1 MTVTGGIRRV
11 GIVFSGGPAPAA
23 NAVISACTLSFL
35 DAGIEVVGILDGFA
49 HIGALE
55 PGEHLVE
62 GEHFVRLDVS
72 DVSGIRNRKSVVLRT
87 SHADPS
93 RGIEGEA
100 DLLDPAKN
108 AAVISILAAADELD
122 LDGLVTVGGDETL
135 RSANHLFRYQQL
147 VPGTRPLAVVHLP
160 KTIDNDYNGID
171 WTFGFVSAADF
182 AAREIRNISA
192 DAQSTGAW
200 YVLELMGRQA
210 GWLTYAAGIAGEATL
225 MLSVEDVDGEF
236 DPDAFG
242 AKVAGLMLEREA
254 AGKRY
259 GIVCVA
265 EGLAAL
271 LAGDETAVDGSGYST
286 LGAAHV
292 GDLVAH
298 AVERAYER
306 EAGKPVRVRSKQIGY
321 EARCAEPVA
330 FDILLGSQLGVGAFR
345 ALAELGRSGHMVS
358 VRDQFELVYLPF
370 ADLVDPVTL
379 RTRIRLIARDSDFYR
394 LARALEY
401 HGDGGEDER

>member
-23 NAVISACTLSFL
+23 NAVISACALAFL
-35 DAGIEVVGILDGFA
+35 DAGIEVLGFLDGFA
-49 HIGALE
+49 YLESFQPGA
-55 PGEHLVE
+55 HLVE
-62 GEHFVRLDVS
+62 GEHFLRLGVA
-72 DVSGIRNRKSVVLRT
+72 DVSGIRNRKSVLLRT

-93 RGIEGEA
+93 RGIESEM
-100 DLLDPAKN
+100 DLLDPARN
-108 AAVISILAAADELD
+108 AAVVSMLAAADDLGLD
-122 LDGLVTVGGDETL
+122 ALVTIGGDETL
-135 RSANHLFRYQQL
+135 RTANHLFRYQQL

-160 KTIDNDYNGID
+160 KTIDNDYHGID

-242 AKVAGLMLEREA
+242 ALIAGLMLEREA
-254 AGKRY
+254 KGKRY

-265 EGLAAL
+265 EGLASL
-271 LAGDETAVDGSGYST
+271 LPGDEAEVDPSGYST

-292 GDLVAH
+292 GDRVAR
-298 AVERAYER
+298 ATERAYER
-306 EAGKPVRVRSKQIGY
+306 ASGRPVRVRSKQIGY

-345 ALAELGRSGHMVS
+345 ALVELGKSGHMVS
-358 VRDQFELVYLPF
+358 VRDQLELVYLPF
-370 ADLVDPVTL
+370 PGLVDPVTL
-379 RTRIRLIARDSDFYR
+379 RTRVRLIPRDSDFYR

-401 HGDGGEDER
+401 HGGGE